1 LLADLFPREKLSI
14 AIGIFGL
21 GAGIGTGAALLL
33 GGAILTLLGEVNSV
47 AIPFLGDM
55 HRWQLVFL
63 TLGLPGIALSTLIA
77 LTVKE
82 PERAELFAVEGAP
95 APAQDAKGTL
105 RDALRLF
112 HRRQKVY
119 GGIVIGMCLTAM
131 VGYGFLAWMPTHM
144 MRAFGWSAADVG
156 LKLGIAVVLG
166 GAGSTV
172 AAGYVTNLLFARG
185 YSDSPIRASVLALS
199 VACPLLIVA
208 VSAHDA
214 VMSLVLYALGLF
226 FVLMP
231 ATFSAI
237 AVQLITPNRQRAT
250 MAAIL
255 VLTLNLL
262 GLGVGPTL
270 VALINDSVFSGADLG
285 DALRVATAC
294 VLPLAIAAF
303 VVCMPGLRGNLE
315 NLADPGP

>member
-1 LLADLFPREKLSI
+1 
-14 AIGIFGL
+14 
-21 GAGIGTGAALLL
+21 
-33 GGAILTLLGEVNSV
+33 
-47 AIPFLGDM
+47 
-55 HRWQLVFL
+55 
-63 TLGLPGIALSTLIA
+63 
-77 LTVKE
+77 
-82 PERAELFAVEGAP
+82 
-95 APAQDAKGTL
+95 
-105 RDALRLF
+105 
-112 HRRQKVY
+112 
-119 GGIVIGMCLTAM
+119 
-131 VGYGFLAWMPTHM
+131 
-144 MRAFGWSAADVG
+144 
-156 LKLGIAVVLG
+156 
-166 GAGSTV
+166 
-172 AAGYVTNLLFARG
+172 
-185 YSDSPIRASVLALS
+185 
-199 VACPLLIVA
+199 
-208 VSAHDA
+208 
-214 VMSLVLYALGLF
+214 MSLVLYALGLF

-315 NLADPGP
+315 NLADSGP